1 MITGYDYFLSGDN
14 AKAACQALHR
24 SEQHDAGAIVVFKN
38 KRLFNSARGNDDFF
52 CSDPKQFLTCV
63 GRSIRQQQ
71 RVIVIVKPDGGCSS
85 SKIDAAIAVGCII
98 KGKTPHF
105 DYIARASID
114 GIMRVSLDNKKPIG
128 NCILTCLTKKQALE
142 RINKGSE
149 AAKAVTSILSK

>member
-1 MITGYDYFLSGDN
+1 MKKKKII
-14 AKAACQALHR
+14 
-24 SEQHDAGAIVVFKN
+24 IVVSDYYNDLSNRITENIIKRIKTKYIFK
-38 KRLFNSARGNDDFF
+38 
-52 CSDPKQFLTCV
+52 
-63 GRSIRQQQ
+63 
-71 RVIVIVKPDGGCSS
+71 IVKVPGAFEIPVTISR
-85 SKIDAAIAVGCII
+85 KIKNFDAAIAVGCII